1 MDFLGIG
8 PPELLVVMV
17 IALLILGP
25 QRLARTA
32 RSAGKMVREMR
43 EMGGEFTRTL
53 MDEAEDDPESR
64 KPKG

>member
-1 MDFLGIG
+1 MGIG

-32 RSAGKMVREMR
+32 RSAGKMVREMK
-43 EMGGEFTRTL
+43 EMGGEFTRAL
-53 MDEAEDDPESR
+53 LDEAED
-64 KPKG
+64 KPKDHRPQR

>member
-1 MDFLGIG
+1 MMGIG

-32 RSAGKMVREMR
+32 RTVGKMVRQMK
-43 EMGGEFTRTL
+43 EMGGEFTRAL
-53 MDEAEDDPESR
+53 LDEAEDKPENHR
-64 KPKG
+64 PKR

>member
-1 MDFLGIG
+1 MDLMGIG

-43 EMGGEFTRTL
+43 QLGGEFTRAL
-53 MDEAEDDPESR
+53 MDEAEDTPESR
-64 KPKG
+64 KQG